1 METIGME
8 HSIVRRSAMAIVDYR
23 WKGKRFSIVLG
34 RILGL
39 YMTWVSELEMSCN
52 EQTTNTIQS
61 PAYYPPFPTNISGP
75 HGWQN
80 MQVCLALIKSEQRD
94 ARCGMARSIGT

>member
-52 EQTTNTIQS
+52 E
-61 PAYYPPFPTNISGP
+61 
-75 HGWQN
+75 
-80 MQVCLALIKSEQRD
+80 
-94 ARCGMARSIGT
+94 

>member
-8 HSIVRRSAMAIVDYR
+8 HSIVCKSAMAIVDYR

-52 EQTTNTIQS
+52 E
-61 PAYYPPFPTNISGP
+61 
-75 HGWQN
+75 
-80 MQVCLALIKSEQRD
+80 
-94 ARCGMARSIGT
+94 